1 MKCLLLSVALL
12 VGMSA
17 VAVQANA
24 GERGYR
30 GDSGYKKS
38 RGGPKVKGYTKRRG
52 GYSYDYLDTINT
64 YGNVDEFRDPDVDRQ
79 SIMGPFD
86 SGFFFD
92 SATGLAG
99 GSAPYMN

>member
-1 MKCLLLSVALL
+1 MKCLLLSVAFFIGL
-12 VGMSA
+12 STA
-17 VAVQANA
+17 VFEANA
-24 GERGYR
+24 GDRGYR
-30 GDSGYKKS
+30 SDSGQKS
-38 RGGPKVKGYTKRRG
+38 SRSGPKVKGYSQRRG
-52 GYSYDYLDTINT
+52 GYSYSYDDTINT
-64 YGNVDEFRDPDVDRQ
+64 YSNVDEFRDPDVDRQ